1 MAKKYTV
8 FIDGMGVGSTDDF
21 EKAKRYA
28 AKMAQQTD
36 EKIQVV
42 NNETDTTEVRY
53 N

>member
-8 FIDGMGVGSTDDF
+8 FIDGMGVGSTDAF

-28 AKMAQQTD
+28 EMMAHQTD
-36 EKIQVV
+36 ERIQVV